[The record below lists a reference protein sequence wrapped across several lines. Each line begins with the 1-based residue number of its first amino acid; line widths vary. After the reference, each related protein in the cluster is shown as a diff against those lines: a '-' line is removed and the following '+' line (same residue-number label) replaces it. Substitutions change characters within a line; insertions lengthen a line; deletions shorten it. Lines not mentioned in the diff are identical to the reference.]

1 MNLLT
6 KTESM
11 FVMIFLLEIVCFIS
25 ALGLEIASMLMIVEN
40 HSAGSDLLTP
50 FFSHLTASIASVI
63 VLPKF
68 LTSPNQTH
76 NPINLLFFFIIAF
89 YIPVLGMLGLAFAV
103 VPGLRPIKAG
113 SKLSI
118 NFNRIREFS
127 SVPADRSLHFEYG
140 AVSLENLLRS
150 QNPDKRM
157 TAVYATLKLDDKNA
171 IPLLRTALRDPVDDI
186 RLLAYAL
193 IDRKEQR
200 ISERIEQARQSLEN
214 NETTTNTRHLYKCI
228 VKDYWELA
236 HLGLVEGETLNYVLN
251 KTREYLEK
259 ALKLYPKDRG
269 LHLQYAK
276 LLLRLKNPKKAYDE
290 FKMAEA
296 LGVGKKQLLLY
307 YAEIDFLQRRY
318 GEVKRYMKEIDLV
331 TAHPQIHAAK
341 RFWQENS

>member
-1 MNLLT
+1 VT
-6 KTESM
+6 
-11 FVMIFLLEIVCFIS
+11 IFLLEIVCFIS
-25 ALGLEIASMLMIVEN
+25 ALGLEVVSMLMIVEN
-40 HSAGSDLLTP
+40 HSPGSDLLTP
-50 FFSHLTASIASVI
+50 FFSHLTASIASAI
-63 VLPKF
+63 LLPKF
-68 LTSPNQTH
+68 LSSSENQADNT
-76 NPINLLFFFIIAF
+76 INLLFFFIIAF
-89 YIPVLGMLGLAFAV
+89 YIPILGMLGLAFAV
-103 VPGLRPIKAG
+103 VPGLRPIKAD
-113 SKLSI
+113 SKLLI

-127 SVPADRSLHFEYG
+127 NVPTDRSLHFEYG

-150 QNPDKRM
+150 QSPDKRM

-214 NETTTNTRHLYKCI
+214 NEATNTRHLYKCI

-251 KTREYLEK
+251 KTREYLEN

-276 LLLRLKNPKKAYDE
+276 LLLRLKNPQDAYNE
-290 FKMAEA
+290 FKLAEA
-296 LGVGKKQLLLY
+296 LGIGKKQLLLY

-341 RFWQENS
+341 RFWQES